1 MFLLFQKH
9 CYLIGKLSLTLIS
22 LNFFSIVSSSKF
34 FSTKFIT
41 SLILSSDVSIP
52 PTNTFAKLSE
62 YLSKH
67 TRIIFQNISCKFIV
81 THFLYFFV
89 INIFNINLMHNI
101 HHLYDITF
109 AVPKM
114 GLISLTY
121 NIFLE
126 IN

>member
-1 MFLLFQKH
+1 MFLLLQKN
-9 CYLIGKLSLTLIS
+9 CYLIGKLSITLIS

-41 SLILSSDVSIP
+41 SLILSFDVSIP

-101 HHLYDITF
+101 HHLYNTTL

-114 GLISLTY
+114 ELISLDY
-121 NIFLE
+121 NIFLK
-126 IN
+126 N

>member
-1 MFLLFQKH
+1 MFLLLQKN

-22 LNFFSIVSSSKF
+22 FNFFSIVSSSKF

-52 PTNTFAKLSE
+52 PESFLVKSFE
-62 YLSKH
+62 YRSRQVY
-67 TRIIFQNISCKFIV
+67 TIFQNISCKFIV
-81 THFLYFFV
+81 TRFLYFFV

-101 HHLYDITF
+101 HHLYNTTL

-114 GLISLTY
+114 ELISFDY
-121 NIFLE
+121 NIYLK
-126 IN
+126 N